1 MQWEFQKTP
10 GSVIRLFSA
19 AYAIAITFS
28 IISCWRLRKHLP
40 HLSFFFP
47 VC

>member
-28 IISCWRLRKHLP
+28 IISCWRL
-40 HLSFFFP
+40 S
-47 VC
+47 